1 MALHPSDLTSPLG
14 LFAKGQCQAPGWPR
28 MAALWVLEA
37 VSDPS
42 PTFLRVGAPYFSLP
56 GRGDE
61 VGDWK
66 EEAGMLPGGLKED
79 VRSQRVALEGSGA
92 AEEMA
97 QVPESPP
104 SPIPPS

>member
-1 MALHPSDLTSPLG
+1 
-14 LFAKGQCQAPGWPR
+14 
-28 MAALWVLEA
+28 
-37 VSDPS
+37 
-42 PTFLRVGAPYFSLP
+42 
-56 GRGDE
+56 
-61 VGDWK
+61 
-66 EEAGMLPGGLKED
+66 MLPGGLKED